1 MSNLLSAKV
10 ESFKFSE
17 RFQQNTTKMEE
28 LESNIVSLK
37 GEIKSFQEK
46 SVAVVYN
53 YSESN
58 VNSKMLIYL

>member
-1 MSNLLSAKV
+1 MSNLLSATV

-28 LESNIVSLK
+28 LESNIVSQK